1 MINDLWYNNAV
12 IYCLSVGA
20 FMDSD
25 GDGVGAFK
33 GRAPAGLPAWR
44 DRSLAD
50 AVSGLPTSR

>member
-25 GDGVGAFK
+25 GNGFGDFRGSC
-33 GRAPAGLPAWR
+33 AGWTTWTA
-44 DRSLAD
+44 SA
-50 AVSGLPTSR
+50 